1 MNFTADEKL
10 LSQKPESEVD
20 TEAKWDAKAAQYNKS
35 QKRQGLK
42 DSYDVAEL
50 LHLKNQLIHGEVLD
64 VGGGAGLYAIPFASY
79 AKHVTITDI
88 SSNMLSF
95 AKENAA
101 EAGIHNLEY
110 VKLDWEKASLKEL
123 DWEHHFDLVYASMCP
138 AVKDGE
144 TLDKM
149 IAASKKWCCVNRYIK
164 MTDSLA
170 ETIENQL
177 NYAEEFDPHN
187 NRNRVQGIFNYL
199 WEKGYEPEIEYYE
212 ETTEKL
218 YTVDEAVKHYSKRFA
233 EIAQKQNLDLEKI
246 ITDLAENNRLK
257 VTKYKKLALVS
268 WQV

>member
-1 MNFTADEKL
+1 MNFTSEEKL
-10 LSQKPESEVD
+10 LNQKPDCEED

-50 LHLKNQLIHGEVLD
+50 MHQKKQLMHGAVLD

-79 AKHVTITDI
+79 AKNVTITDI

-101 EAGIHNLEY
+101 EAGLHNIEY
-110 VKLDWEKASLKEL
+110 VKLDWDQANLKEIG
-123 DWEHHFDLVYASMCP
+123 WESHYDLVFASMCP
-138 AVKDGE
+138 AIKDGE
-144 TLDKM
+144 SLNKM
-149 IAASKKWCCVNRYIK
+149 IGASKNWCCVNRYIK
-164 MTDSLA
+164 MKDSLA
-170 ETIENQL
+170 ETIENRL
-177 NYAEEFDPHN
+177 NYTEEFDPHN

-199 WEKGYEPEIEYYE
+199 WEKGYEPEIDYYE

-218 YTVDEAVKHYSKRFA
+218 YTVDEAVKHYGKRFD
-233 EIAQKQNLDLEKI
+233 EIAKKQNIDLAEI
-246 ITDLAENNRLK
+246 ITDLAENHRLK
-257 VTKYKKLALVS
+257 VTKFKKLALVS